1 MAMEDSVK
9 IVNAQKLHQ
18 FSGDRSYDH
27 RISLSWEDSESTAAI
42 VGSRTFFYTHSKHP
56 DMMFDWP
63 VAILEDPRMSIFD
76 YYAFSGPQYIA
87 VRTDCY
93 PLLWVWL
100 WVQLRLEAKMRRDI
114 DRVIWIAN
122 MFGWAETPLG
132 QRPHWKD
139 FLFVP
144 RCNDVRK

>member
-1 MAMEDSVK
+1 MK
-9 IVNAQKLHQ
+9 IVNARKSHRPDA
-18 FSGDRSYDH
+18 DRPYDCCFV
-27 RISLSWEDSESTAAI
+27 LEWDDSETTAAI
-42 VGSRTFFYTHSKHP
+42 VGSKAFFYGHISKSLEET
-56 DMMFDWP
+56 FDWP

-76 YYAFSGPQYIA
+76 YYAFCGPQYIA

-93 PLLWVWL
+93 PLLWIWL

-114 DRVIWIAN
+114 DRTVWIAN

-132 QRPHWKD
+132 QRPSWKD

-144 RCNDVRK
+144 RVARKTK

>member
-1 MAMEDSVK
+1 MK
-9 IVNAQKLHQ
+9 IVNAQKLCECP
-18 FSGDRSYDH
+18 SDDSYDY
-27 RISLSWEDSESTAAI
+27 RISLTWKDSESTAAI
-42 VGSRTFFYTHSKHP
+42 VGGRTFFYTHSKHP
-56 DMMFDWP
+56 GMMFDWP

-76 YYAFSGPQYIA
+76 RDAFGGPQYLA

-100 WVQLRLEAKMRRDI
+100 WVQLRLEAKARRDL

-122 MFGWAETPLG
+122 MFGWAETPPG
-132 QRPHWKD
+132 RFPHWKD